1 MDDLTKLRRFKI
13 IKEWGEKLFDK
24 VSLDGDRVCFNTVFH
39 NREITL
45 HNDINEI
52 LPYSDD
58 HYNRCASLTGSV
70 EDTVKSYVLQCWQR
84 LGNHFLENY

>member
-24 VSLDGDRVCFNTVFH
+24 VSLDGDMVYFNTVFH

-45 HNDINEI
+45 HNNINEI
-52 LPYSDD
+52 LPYRDEYYSNVAVGTMEDD
-58 HYNRCASLTGSV
+58 VR
-70 EDTVKSYVLQCWQR
+70 SYVLGCWQR